1 MQLSGLF
8 ADFYVV
14 PNFQRGYVRGAE
26 EVRQRLEDISAEFIS
41 TDRDAN
47 SEYLIGTIATCRE
60 KVDDDVYQL
69 IDTFS
74 GWCNPCRQ

>member
-8 ADFYVV
+8 ADFCVV
-14 PNFQRGYVRGAE
+14 PNFQPEYVRGAK

-47 SEYLIGTIATCRE
+47 SEYLTGTIVTCRG

-74 GWCNPCRQ
+74 GWCNPC